1 MLVRVAPL
9 RQHVDQ
15 FARAGGRRLRKG
27 LQQGHGHLALMVEGL
42 VEQSDRRLAVQ
53 ALAVE
58 CRRRVCDYGGQFIHV
73 VTLSTAPSFG
83 K

>member
-15 FARAGGRRLRKG
+15 FARAGGRRLRQG
-27 LQQGHGHLALMVEGL
+27 LQQGHGHLAPMVEGP
-42 VEQSDRRLAVQ
+42 VEQSDRHLAVQ
-53 ALAVE
+53 ALGVE
-58 CRRRVCDYGGQFIHV
+58 CRRRVCDHGGQSIHV
-73 VTLSTAPSFG
+73 VTLLIAPSFD